1 MDALESC
8 FIDLLSMAMLE
19 TKSTIEV
26 STDTKSINSNSSEE
40 TALMS
45 VNNPDRRN
53 AIAGILDFNWL
64 FDIIEMRELI
74 ERDEY
79 KNS

>member
-8 FIDLLSMAMLE
+8 FNDLLSMAMLE

-45 VNNPDRRN
+45 MIKPSKRN
-53 AIAGILDFNWL
+53 DMAGILELNWL
-64 FDIIEMRELI
+64 FDISEKREFI
-74 ERDEY
+74 VRGEY
-79 KNS
+79 KDS